1 MKLVLSS
8 LSVLLSAGVATAH
21 EGHIVPLSGH
31 AHGEV
36 LAIVCVAAI
45 ALVAYVAN
53 KRA

>member
-8 LSVLLSAGVATAH
+8 LTVLLSAGVATAH
-21 EGHIVPLSGH
+21 EGHIAPLAGH

-36 LAIVCVAAI
+36 LAIVCGAAF
-45 ALVAYVAN
+45 ALVAYLAN